1 MLHTSWRTVDK
12 SQRRKGWR
20 SCPATIASAVAPG
33 LPFMLLII
41 IVDVWVSICLG
52 TAAWLRP
59 IRPHA
64 IKQHLDIGIDRHPN
78 THTQIE
84 RVRETG
90 TATETSGSFETSP
103 GQIVKRCTGEYFAK
117 LHYLTWPPLATY
129 PSIHAHL
136 PLFRI
141 LVHSSFDCTLL
152 SSFHLYKY
160 FCT

>member
-1 MLHTSWRTVDK
+1 MAHGRQKSAPKRLTELPRYHRLCCCSWAAFHAVNYYY
-12 SQRRKGWR
+12 RRVSVHLSGH
-20 SCPATIASAVAPG
+20 SSLAATHPTTCNKTALRHRHRQAPK
-33 LPFMLLII
+33 
-41 IVDVWVSICLG
+41 
-52 TAAWLRP
+52 
-59 IRPHA
+59 H
-64 IKQHLDIGIDRHPN
+64 
-78 THTQIE
+78 THTQRQIE
-84 RVRETG
+84 RGRVRETG